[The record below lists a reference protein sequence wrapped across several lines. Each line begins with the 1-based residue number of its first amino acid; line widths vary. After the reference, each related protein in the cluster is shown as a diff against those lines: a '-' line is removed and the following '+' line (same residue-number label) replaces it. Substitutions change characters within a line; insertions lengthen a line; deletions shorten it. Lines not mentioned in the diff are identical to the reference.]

1 MRNHESAQNNSEAKL
16 SQLPARCYLPA
27 MQHCLPQYLLIS
39 LIFIAFSSL
48 LLVAPAQAQG
58 NGPGVRGARA
68 AALGNASVALA
79 GELWSMGNNAA
90 GLGEIQQPTV
100 GFYAENRYFSPALNV
115 AALTVALPLGRV
127 AAPRV
132 ATAADAAISNPAG
145 RTWARHGVVA
155 FEVQRFG
162 GQLYNETR
170 FGAGYGY
177 RFGQISL
184 GGRVDVLQVSIE
196 GLGSRRVV
204 LGTLGGQIE
213 IVPQRLSFG
222 AALYNINQARLA
234 SYQDERVPTVLK
246 AGLAYRPSTQVLLVV
261 ETEKDVER
269 DANFKAGLE
278 YWPVPVMV
286 ARLGLA
292 SLTKQASAG
301 IGVLAGTFQIDYAAA
316 FQQALGFSQHL
327 SVSKTWGRYN

>member
-1 MRNHESAQNNSEAKL
+1 MVYCVPRRILFFVFFLGCFNLGLAGSAA
-16 SQLPARCYLPA
+16 
-27 MQHCLPQYLLIS
+27 
-39 LIFIAFSSL
+39 
-48 LLVAPAQAQG
+48 AQG

-68 AALGNASVALA
+68 ASLGNASVALA
-79 GELWSMGNNAA
+79 GEVWSMGNNAA

-115 AALTVALPLGRV
+115 GALTVALPV
-127 AAPRV
+127 
-132 ATAADAAISNPAG
+132 G
-145 RTWARHGVVA
+145 RTPGASFATDGTAPTQALSTPTQGWSRNGVVA
-155 FEVQRFG
+155 FEAQRFG

-170 FGAGYGY
+170 LGAGYGY

-184 GGRVDVLQVSIE
+184 GGRLDMLQVSIE
-196 GLGSRRVV
+196 GLGSRRVL

-213 IVPQRLSFG
+213 VVPQRLSFG
-222 AALYNINQARLA
+222 ASLYNLSQTRLA

-278 YWPVPVMV
+278 YRPVPVLV
-286 ARLGLA
+286 ARVGLA
-292 SLTKQASAG
+292 TLTEQASTG
-301 IGVLAGTFQIDYAAA
+301 IGVLAGAFQIDYAAA
-316 FQQALGFSQHL
+316 FQQTLGFSQHL
-327 SVSKTWGRYN
+327 SVSKSWGK

>member
-1 MRNHESAQNNSEAKL
+1 MTS
-16 SQLPARCYLPA
+16 
-27 MQHCLPQYLLIS
+27 
-39 LIFIAFSSL
+39 
-48 LLVAPAQAQG
+48 AQAQG

-79 GELWSMGNNAA
+79 GEVWTLGNNVA
-90 GLGEIQQPTV
+90 GLGEIQRPTV

-115 AALTVALPLGRV
+115 GALTVALPLGR
-127 AAPRV
+127 AQA
-132 ATAADAAISNPAG
+132 AADAAAPEGAAFPAPVA

-155 FEVQRFG
+155 FEAQRFG
-162 GQLYNETR
+162 GALYNETR
-170 FGAGYGY
+170 LGAGYGY

-184 GGRVDVLQVSIE
+184 GGRADVLQVSIE
-196 GLGSRRVV
+196 GLGSRRVL

-222 AALYNINQARLA
+222 ASLYNISQAKLA

-246 AGLAYRPSTQVLLVV
+246 AGLAYRAGSQVLLVV

-278 YWPVPVMV
+278 YRPVAVLAV
-286 ARLGLA
+286 RLGLA
-292 SLTKQASAG
+292 TLTEQASAG
-301 IGVLAGTFQIDYAAA
+301 IGVLAGAFQLDYAAA

-327 SVSKTWGRYN
+327 SVSKAWGK

>member
-1 MRNHESAQNNSEAKL
+1 M
-16 SQLPARCYLPA
+16 
-27 MQHCLPQYLLIS
+27 
-39 LIFIAFSSL
+39 
-48 LLVAPAQAQG
+48 
-58 NGPGVRGARA
+58 RGARA

-79 GELWSMGNNAA
+79 GEVWSMGNNAA

-115 AALTVALPLGRV
+115 GALTVALPV
-127 AAPRV
+127 
-132 ATAADAAISNPAG
+132 G
-145 RTWARHGVVA
+145 RTPGAAFATDGTAPTQALATPAQGWARHGVVA
-155 FEVQRFG
+155 LEAQRFG

-170 FGAGYGY
+170 LGAGYGY

-184 GGRVDVLQVSIE
+184 GGRIDLLQVSIE

-213 IVPQRLSFG
+213 VVPQRLSFG
-222 AALYNINQARLA
+222 ASLYNLSQTRLA

-278 YWPVPVMV
+278 YRPVPVLA

-292 SLTKQASAG
+292 TLSEQASAG
-301 IGVLAGTFQIDYAAA
+301 VGLLAGTFQIDYAAA

-327 SVSKTWGRYN
+327 SVSKSWGK

>member
-1 MRNHESAQNNSEAKL
+1 MVL
-16 SQLPARCYLPA
+16 
-27 MQHCLPQYLLIS
+27 
-39 LIFIAFSSL
+39 SL
-48 LLVAPAQAQG
+48 LLVAPAWAQG

-79 GELWSMGNNAA
+79 GEVWSMGNNVA
-90 GLGEIQQPTV
+90 GLSELQRPTV
-100 GFYAENRYFSPALNV
+100 GFYAENRYFSSALNV
-115 AALTVALPLGRV
+115 GALTVALPLGRTAV
-127 AAPRV
+127 PTTAVMPGAEGAAP
-132 ATAADAAISNPAG
+132 APAAA
-145 RTWARHGVVA
+145 RTWARNGVVA
-155 FEVQRFG
+155 FEAQRFG
-162 GQLYNETR
+162 GTLYNETR
-170 FGAGYGY
+170 LAAGYAY

-184 GGRVDVLQVSIE
+184 GGRVDMLQVSIE

-222 AALYNINQARLA
+222 ASLYNLSQTKLA

-246 AGLAYRPSTQVLLVV
+246 AGLAYRASSQVLLVV

-278 YWPVPVMV
+278 YRPVPVLV

-292 SLTKQASAG
+292 SLTEQASAG
-301 IGVLAGTFQIDYAAA
+301 IGVVAGALQIDYAAS

-327 SVSKTWGRYN
+327 SVSKAWGKN

>member
-1 MRNHESAQNNSEAKL
+1 ME
-16 SQLPARCYLPA
+16 
-27 MQHCLPQYLLIS
+27 HCLPRYLSIVGCLFG
-39 LIFIAFSSL
+39 LANL
-48 LLVAPAQAQG
+48 LPVASAQAQG

-79 GELWSMGNNAA
+79 GEVWSLGNNVA
-90 GLGEIQQPTV
+90 GLGEIQRPTV

-115 AALTVALPLGRV
+115 GALTVALPLGR
-127 AAPRV
+127 AQ
-132 ATAADAAISNPAG
+132 TAADAAAPEGAAAPASAA
-145 RTWARHGVVA
+145 RAWARHGVVA
-155 FEVQRFG
+155 FEAQRFG

-170 FGAGYGY
+170 VGAGYGY

-196 GLGSRRVV
+196 GLGSRRVL

-222 AALYNINQARLA
+222 ASLYNISQTKLA

-246 AGLAYRPSTQVLLVV
+246 AGLAYRAGSQVLLVV

-269 DANFKAGLE
+269 EANFKAGLE
-278 YWPVPVMV
+278 YRPVPVLAV
-286 ARLGLA
+286 RLGLA
-292 SLTKQASAG
+292 TLTEQASAG
-301 IGVLAGTFQIDYAAA
+301 VGVQAGAFQIDYAAA

-327 SVSKTWGRYN
+327 SVSKAWGK

>member
-1 MRNHESAQNNSEAKL
+1 
-16 SQLPARCYLPA
+16 
-27 MQHCLPQYLLIS
+27 MQHCLPRYLSIFKYLLVCFAV
-39 LIFIAFSSL
+39 LPA
-48 LLVAPAQAQG
+48 APAAAQG

-68 AALGNASVALA
+68 AGLSNASVALA
-79 GELWSMGNNAA
+79 GEVWSMGNNVA
-90 GLGEIQQPTV
+90 GLSEIQQPTV
-100 GFYAENRYFSPALNV
+100 GFYAENRYFSSALNV
-115 AALTVALPLGRV
+115 GALTVALPLGRSVGPV
-127 AAPRV
+127 AAEG
-132 ATAADAAISNPAG
+132 AAPVQAAAA

-155 FEVQRFG
+155 VEVQRFG
-162 GQLYNETR
+162 AQLYNETR
-170 FGAGYGY
+170 VGAGYGY

-196 GLGSRRVV
+196 GLGSRRVL

-222 AALYNINQARLA
+222 ASLYNLSQSKLA
-234 SYQDERVPTVLK
+234 TYQNERIPTVLK
-246 AGLAYRPSTQVLLVV
+246 AGLAYRPSTQVVLLI

-269 DANFKAGLE
+269 DATFKVGLE
-278 YWPVPVMV
+278 YRPVPILA

-301 IGVLAGTFQIDYAAA
+301 LGVVAGAFQIDYAAA

-327 SVSKTWGRYN
+327 SVSKSWGKNQ

>member
-1 MRNHESAQNNSEAKL
+1 
-16 SQLPARCYLPA
+16 
-27 MQHCLPQYLLIS
+27 MQHCLPRYLSIIGFFYVCS
-39 LIFIAFSSL
+39 AWQ
-48 LLVAPAQAQG
+48 PAAAQG

-68 AALGNASVALA
+68 AGLGNASVALA
-79 GELWSMGNNAA
+79 GEVWSMGNNVA
-90 GLGEIQQPTV
+90 GISEIQRPTV

-115 AALTVALPLGRV
+115 GALTVALPLGRQPSTATPADG
-127 AAPRV
+127 AAPQAV
-132 ATAADAAISNPAG
+132 APAA

-155 FEVQRFG
+155 FEAQRFG
-162 GQLYNETR
+162 GVLYNETR
-170 FGAGYGY
+170 VGAGYGY

-184 GGRVDVLQVSIE
+184 GARVDLLQVSIE
-196 GLGSRRVV
+196 GLGSRRVA

-213 IVPQRLSFG
+213 ILPNRLTFG
-222 AALYNINQARLA
+222 ASLYNLSQTRLA

-246 AGLAYRPSTQVLLVV
+246 AGLAYRPNSQVVLLV

-278 YWPVPVMV
+278 YRPVPALS

-292 SLTKQASAG
+292 TLTEQASAG
-301 IGVLAGTFQIDYAAA
+301 IGVAAGAFQIDYAAA

-327 SVSKTWGRYN
+327 SISKSWGSNF